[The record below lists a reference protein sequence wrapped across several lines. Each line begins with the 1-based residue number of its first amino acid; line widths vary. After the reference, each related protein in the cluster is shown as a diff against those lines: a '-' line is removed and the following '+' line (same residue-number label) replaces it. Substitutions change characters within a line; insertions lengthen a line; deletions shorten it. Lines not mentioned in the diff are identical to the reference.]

1 MNVIL
6 DLRLFVLGAFVACCL
21 VLAVMCI
28 VHFTTNRYSMNSA
41 RQELKERCE
50 TKDGT
55 VKKLNELMLKMFDC
69 PPIDKKMSAIEVADF
84 GDLKVLIAGDESG
97 KPRLFAF
104 NAKIYSRSDYH
115 QLRNTDSFK
124 KYGIKYSISA
134 SELSE
139 FLTEASKA
147 VFKKKLEEQSRKN
160 VIDHFNV

>member
-1 MNVIL
+1 MIT
-6 DLRLFVLGAFVACCL
+6 DLLLFGLGAFVACCL
-21 VLAVMCI
+21 VLAIVCI
-28 VHFTTNRYSMNSA
+28 VHLCTNPYSMDSA
-41 RQELKERCE
+41 MKELKERCE

-55 VKKLNELMLKMFDC
+55 VKKLNEIMLKMFDC

-84 GDLKVLIAGDESG
+84 GDLKALIGGDENG

-104 NAKIYSRSDYH
+104 NAKMYSRSDYH

-124 KYGIKYSISA
+124 KFGIKYSISA

-147 VFKKKLEEQSRKN
+147 AFKKKLEEQSRKK

>member
-1 MNVIL
+1 MIT
-6 DLRLFVLGAFVACCL
+6 DLLLFGLGAFVACCL

-28 VHFTTNRYSMNSA
+28 VHFTTNPYSMNSA
-41 RQELKERCE
+41 MQELKERCE

-55 VKKLNELMLKMFDC
+55 VKKLNELMLKMLDC
-69 PPIDKKMSAIEVADF
+69 PPIDKKMSVIEVADF
-84 GDLKVLIAGDESG
+84 GYLKVLIGGGENG

-104 NAKIYSRSDYH
+104 NTKYYSRSDYH
-115 QLRNTDSFK
+115 QLRNTDRFK
-124 KYGIKYSISA
+124 RFGIKYSISA

-147 VFKKKLEEQSRKN
+147 AFKKKIEEQSRKN

>member
-1 MNVIL
+1 MIT
-6 DLRLFVLGAFVACCL
+6 DLLLFGLGAFVACCL
-21 VLAVMCI
+21 VLGIMCV
-28 VHFTTNRYSMNSA
+28 VHFTTNPYSMNSA
-41 RQELKERCE
+41 MEELKERCE

-69 PPIDKKMSAIEVADF
+69 PPIDRKMPAIEVADF

-97 KPRLFAF
+97 KPCLFAF

-124 KYGIKYSISA
+124 KFGIKFSINA

-147 VFKKKLEEQSRKN
+147 AFKKKLEEQSRKN
-160 VIDHFNV
+160 VIDHFNSY

>member
-1 MNVIL
+1 MMT
-6 DLRLFVLGAFVACCL
+6 DLLLFGLGALVACCL
-21 VLAVMCI
+21 ALAAMCI
-28 VHFTTNRYSMNSA
+28 VHFTTNPYSMDSA
-41 RQELKERCE
+41 MKELKERCE

-55 VKKLNELMLKMFDC
+55 VKKLNGLMLKMLDC
-69 PPIDKKMSAIEVADF
+69 PPIDKKMPAIEVADF
-84 GDLKVLIAGDESG
+84 GDLKVLIGGDENG

-104 NAKIYSRSDYH
+104 NTKFYSRSDYH

-124 KYGIKYSISA
+124 KFGIKYSISA

-147 VFKKKLEEQSRKN
+147 AFKKKLEEQSRKN

>member
-1 MNVIL
+1 M
-6 DLRLFVLGAFVACCL
+6 D
-21 VLAVMCI
+21 
-28 VHFTTNRYSMNSA
+28 SA
-41 RQELKERCE
+41 MKELKERCK

-55 VKKLNELMLKMFDC
+55 VKKLNEIMLKMFDC

-84 GDLKVLIAGDESG
+84 GDLKALIGGDENG

-104 NAKIYSRSDYH
+104 NAKMYSRSDYH

-124 KYGIKYSISA
+124 KFGIKYSINA

-147 VFKKKLEEQSRKN
+147 AFKKKLEEQSRKK